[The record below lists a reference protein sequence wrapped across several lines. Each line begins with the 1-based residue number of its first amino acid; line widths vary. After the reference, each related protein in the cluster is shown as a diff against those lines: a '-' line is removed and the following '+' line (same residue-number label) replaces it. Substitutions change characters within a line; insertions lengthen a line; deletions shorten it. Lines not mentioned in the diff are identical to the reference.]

1 MCTKNPNNTSLIDGL
16 RRPNP
21 CKIIYRIHSPGTSFS
36 GKFRSIIKSTLIL
49 NQTNF
54 QTRKQWGL
62 VKIIGKKVNCK
73 KQKEI
78 CNYSML
84 KNLAWV
90 V

>member
-21 CKIIYRIHSPGTSFS
+21 CKIIYRFHSPSTSFS
-36 GKFRSIIKSTLIL
+36 GKFRSIIRS

-54 QTRKQWGL
+54 QTGKQWGL
-62 VKIIGKKVNCK
+62 VKIIGKKVSCK